1 MKFISFY
8 TSDTVESDGG
18 NEMEEQ
24 FVGNKANGRI
34 SKWVFQ
40 ENKAGK
46 IFQNFFLTP

>member
-24 FVGNKANGRI
+24 FVGKKANGRI

-46 IFQNFFLTP
+46 IFRNFFLTP